1 MLCVFCVEL
10 KLYIKYIHKEV
21 ILLLHNISNKLK
33 KKIHKI
39 TKMCVLNMKCVT
51 VEIAFPTCVHSCTHY
66 FKLLLKGK
74 LIQKVFNQIN
84 TSL

>member
-1 MLCVFCVEL
+1 MLHVFCVEL

-21 ILLLHNISNKLK
+21 VLLLHNISNTF

-51 VEIAFPTCVHSCTHY
+51 IKLHFQPVYTAAHITLNY
-66 FKLLLKGK
+66 F
-74 LIQKVFNQIN
+74 
-84 TSL
+84 